1 MALLLSGLGKFQ
13 GKGIHKEIAVG
24 KRIASIWKPE
34 NRRSGLVTSASLEP
48 DNWGKMCVVSWVL
61 QMIVTT
67 IYKLKVLSHIEYSQ

>member
-34 NRRSGLVTSASLEP
+34 NRSGLVTNASLEP
-48 DNWGKMCVVSWVL
+48 DNWGKMGRVSWFL
-61 QMIVTT
+61 QMIVAA
-67 IYKLKVLSHIEYSQ
+67 IYKLNVLSHTEFSQ